1 MPNPQSLQ
9 WYVVH
14 TRPHQERKVR
24 DLLVEER
31 ARRKNIIDIYA
42 PSNTVVSAQRGNRV
56 EQLPLFAGKVFVLST
71 RDDLTALLADRYPEG
86 WLEYDK
92 TRQQV
97 MTIPAN
103 EMLFFMD
110 FNERYPEKVI
120 VLERP
125 YSDYAFNAKNDM
137 PNEAVMVADGPFQG
151 KTGYLVKF
159 RGQRR
164 MVFQMENMAVS
175 IPDIWDYRL
184 VRLHNSGGDRQSLS
198 TLKSRIADM
207 IVGKLQACGFADNTH
222 YILYRMLT
230 ALADHPRLA
239 DLKEKMPEDVT
250 PDAANKLAETV
261 KTLTADEASDILSL
275 AHFVKTEPCF
285 LEECRRAA
293 FLRPFLTPTA
303 GSGVVCHEGFVEVM
317 RKLSFKEPTYYPQED
332 TALDTAV
339 SYYAHT
345 GIVRKANGNCLV
357 FANFDPLLSEYF
369 LLGGQAKEKQLETF
383 SNYCPTL
390 HRVLKGEEEVKAVRA
405 LQLGELTFDVI
416 GLHVAAADCEGENI
430 HQHPSV
436 EEAISKVTATAL
448 RLCQEINGSTHLA
461 VWRKFLRGVWLHL

>member
-164 MVFQMENMAVS
+164 MVFSDGEHGRV
-175 IPDIWDYRL
+175 Y
-184 VRLHNSGGDRQSLS
+184 
-198 TLKSRIADM
+198 
-207 IVGKLQACGFADNTH
+207 
-222 YILYRMLT
+222 
-230 ALADHPRLA
+230 PRHLG
-239 DLKEKMPEDVT
+239 LP
-250 PDAANKLAETV
+250 P
-261 KTLTADEASDILSL
+261 
-275 AHFVKTEPCF
+275 
-285 LEECRRAA
+285 RAA
-293 FLRPFLTPTA
+293 A
-303 GSGVVCHEGFVEVM
+303 
-317 RKLSFKEPTYYPQED
+317 Q
-332 TALDTAV
+332 
-339 SYYAHT
+339 
-345 GIVRKANGNCLV
+345 
-357 FANFDPLLSEYF
+357 
-369 LLGGQAKEKQLETF
+369 
-383 SNYCPTL
+383 
-390 HRVLKGEEEVKAVRA
+390 
-405 LQLGELTFDVI
+405 
-416 GLHVAAADCEGENI
+416 
-430 HQHPSV
+430 
-436 EEAISKVTATAL
+436 
-448 RLCQEINGSTHLA
+448 
-461 VWRKFLRGVWLHL
+461 